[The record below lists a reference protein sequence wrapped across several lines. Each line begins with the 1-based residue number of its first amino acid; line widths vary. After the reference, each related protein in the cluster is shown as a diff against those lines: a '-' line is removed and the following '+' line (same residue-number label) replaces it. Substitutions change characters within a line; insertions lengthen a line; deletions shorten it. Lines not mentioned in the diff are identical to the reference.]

1 MAEVGMVAVEME
13 RSLQI
18 QVYCDERCSKTT
30 KDQKEVSLDFGLSN
44 QMDDLKGEQEEFREG
59 LRG

>member
-1 MAEVGMVAVEME
+1 MVAVEME